1 MGKQSIQLCEFVGWE
16 KTTVGA
22 KNTPAVNVNYI
33 RKDGKDA
40 GKQNTVRYLIGTLDD
55 NSGNILKGLKK
66 GDEFVVVKEEV
77 PNTKDPA
84 KPYWNLKEFRAATT
98 FVAKP
103 AYNPG
108 GYGGGAKKEY
118 DTTGVK
124 VGAARNNA
132 VAILSATGALS
143 GLSIQKALDLV
154 DDVSFQIVSRQEAQ
168 EIKVKKEGIEDADTK
183 KLEGDKLNKESFDQ
197 DLEKQEIENEY
208 DDDIPF

>member
-1 MGKQSIQLCEFVGWE
+1 MAKQSIQLCEFVGWE

-22 KNTPAVNVNYI
+22 KNTPIVNVNYV

-40 GKQNTVRYLIGTLDD
+40 GKQSTVRYLIGTLDD
-55 NSGNILKGLKK
+55 NSGTILKGLKK

-108 GYGGGAKKEY
+108 GYGGGGAKKEY
-118 DTTGVK
+118 DTTGIK
-124 VGAARNNA
+124 VGAARNQ
-132 VAILSATGALS
+132 AIAFLAATKGTNFNL
-143 GLSIQKALDLV
+143 
-154 DDVSFQIVSRQEAQ
+154 DDVDKVAYEIIKRQQIQEDNIRNNKVDTTTKLRNEENNKQMQQ
-168 EIKVKKEGIEDADTK
+168 EV
-183 KLEGDKLNKESFDQ
+183 
-197 DLEKQEIENEY
+197 DLGLPEIEEELPF

>member
-1 MGKQSIQLCEFVGWE
+1 MAKQSIQLCEFVGWE

-55 NSGNILKGLKK
+55 NSGTILKALKK

-77 PNTKDPA
+77 PNAKDPS

-108 GYGGGAKKEY
+108 GYGGGGAKKEY
-118 DTTGVK
+118 DTTGIK
-124 VGAARNNA
+124 VGAARNQ
-132 VAILSATGALS
+132 AIAFLAATKGTNFNL
-143 GLSIQKALDLV
+143 
-154 DDVSFQIVSRQEAQ
+154 DDVDKVAYEIIKRQQIQEDNIRNNKVDTTTKLRNEENNKQMQQ
-168 EIKVKKEGIEDADTK
+168 EV
-183 KLEGDKLNKESFDQ
+183 
-197 DLEKQEIENEY
+197 DLGLPEIDEELPF